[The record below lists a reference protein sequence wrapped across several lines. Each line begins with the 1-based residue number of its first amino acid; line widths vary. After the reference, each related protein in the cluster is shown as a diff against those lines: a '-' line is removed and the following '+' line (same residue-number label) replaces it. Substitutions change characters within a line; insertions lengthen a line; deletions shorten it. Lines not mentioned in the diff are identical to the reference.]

1 MKKIAIICT
10 TIIMAM
16 IFIVSSSA
24 ATDSQYNY
32 ETENGKAVITGAD
45 KEISGDIIIPEV
57 LDGYRVTAIGE
68 RAFYQC
74 DNLISVTI
82 PSSVTTIGM
91 EAFGSCKN
99 LKKIDMLYGIERIES
114 HAFSQCSNLSDVIIP
129 DSVKSIGQLAFCY
142 CPSLEEITIPGSV
155 TEMEDGIFSNCLN
168 LKKAVINDGVTVLGS
183 GMFRSCKTL
192 TEVYLPDTLKEIR
205 SIAFLGCSS
214 LKEIDLPDNLTS
226 MGHDVFSNGIIDLI
240 NDQGVYIDGGKY
252 VDGWLVKYVSTDS
265 DIKSIKIA
273 DGTVGIADG
282 AFTLAPYIHEITFAD
297 SVKYIGAYVTQG
309 VHELKK
315 VIWSNS
321 LISIGDRAFENCY
334 SLGDTLT
341 LPDSLQTIG
350 EKAFRKCEYLW
361 YINFGSGL
369 KSIGNNAFEKCSSL
383 VEITLPKNI
392 EYISDYAFVD
402 CINLQEIN
410 WECIADTG
418 KGVFQNTQLTD
429 VVLPSGLEVLPEDT
443 FKSCY
448 SLTTIVIP
456 KTVKTISKNA
466 FKDCGLTTVF
476 YEGTKAQWN
485 KINIDS
491 GNEAFQDAEIKYS
504 YNTEHTHSYSEKRTK
519 KATLKQNGEFL
530 YTCSCGYTYT
540 KELPRVNFIK
550 LSQENYVYNGKAKTP
565 SVEVRNQA
573 GTKLTKGTDYE
584 VTYESGRKAIGKYSA
599 KITLKGNY
607 SGSKTLE
614 FIIRPAKVSKL
625 TVKKNP
631 STAVLTWSKVEKAT
645 GYAVYKYDTAKQK
658 WVRLKKTTSLTYTIK
673 GLNDIDTYNFAVKA
687 YTKTSDGEIY
697 SLNYKKFLIDQ
708 YPGIPKIK
716 SIKSTGNGVTVTWS
730 KAKDAD
736 GYRIYIYKNGKAIK
750 MTDVKGNTLSTT
762 ISDLQKK
769 QTYRIKVQ
777 SYKESFTGA
786 ILYGGFSNEVSFNL
800 K

>member
-1 MKKIAIICT
+1 MKKLAIILT
-10 TIIMAM
+10 AIIITFLFA
-16 IFIVSSSA
+16 VSSSA
-24 ATDSQYNY
+24 ATDGQYTY
-32 ETENGKAVITGAD
+32 ETENGNAVITGAD
-45 KEISGDIIIPEV
+45 KEISGDITIPEA
-57 LDGYRVTAIGE
+57 LGGYPVTAIGE
-68 RAFYQC
+68 KAFYQC
-74 DNLISVTI
+74 DKLTGVTI
-82 PSSVTTIGM
+82 PSSVT
-91 EAFGSCKN
+91 
-99 LKKIDMLYGIERIES
+99 
-114 HAFSQCSNLSDVIIP
+114 
-129 DSVKSIGQLAFCY
+129 SIGTGAFW
-142 CPSLEEITIPGSV
+142 
-155 TEMEDGIFSNCLN
+155 
-168 LKKAVINDGVTVLGS
+168 
-183 GMFRSCKTL
+183 
-192 TEVYLPDTLKEIR
+192 
-205 SIAFLGCSS
+205 GCSA
-214 LKEIDLPDNLTS
+214 LEKMDIPDNLTS
-226 MGHDVFSNGIIDLI
+226 MGADVFSNGIIDLI
-240 NDQGVYIDGGKY
+240 NDQSEYIDGGKY

-265 DIKSIKIA
+265 DIKSIEIA

-282 AFTLAPYIHEITFAD
+282 AFTLAPYIHEIIFAD
-297 SVKYIGAYVTQG
+297 SVKHIGAYVTQG
-309 VHELKK
+309 VQELKK
-315 VIWSNS
+315 VKWSTN

-334 SLGDTLT
+334 YLGDTLT

-392 EYISDYAFVD
+392 EYISDYAFID

-410 WECIADTG
+410 WECIADMG

-429 VVLPSGLEVLPEDT
+429 VVLPSGLEILPEDT
-443 FKSCY
+443 FKNCY

-456 KTVKTISKNA
+456 KTVKTISKNT

-476 YEGTKAQWN
+476 YEGTKAQWS

-491 GNEAFQDAEIKYS
+491 GNEAFQGAEIKYS
-504 YNTEHTHSYSEKRTK
+504 YSTEHTHSYSEKRTK

-530 YTCSCGYTYT
+530 YTCSCGHTYT
-540 KELPRVNFIK
+540 KELPKVNLIK

-584 VTYESGRKAIGKYSA
+584 VTYESGRKAIGKYSV

-614 FIIRPAKVSKL
+614 FVIRPAKVSKL

-645 GYAVYKYDTAKQK
+645 GYAVYKYDTATQK
-658 WVRLKKTTSLTYTIK
+658 WVRLKKTTSLTYTVK

-697 SLNYKKFLIDQ
+697 SLEYKKFLLDQ
-708 YPGIPKIK
+708 HPGIPKIK

-736 GYRIYIYKNGKAIK
+736 GYRVYIYKNGTLIRI
-750 MTDVKGNTLSTT
+750 TEVKGNTPSAT
-762 ISDLQKK
+762 ISGLQKK
-769 QTYRIKVQ
+769 QIYKVKVQ
-777 SYKESFTGA
+777 AYKESFTGT
-786 ILYGGFSNEVSFNL
+786 ILDGGFSNQVSFNL